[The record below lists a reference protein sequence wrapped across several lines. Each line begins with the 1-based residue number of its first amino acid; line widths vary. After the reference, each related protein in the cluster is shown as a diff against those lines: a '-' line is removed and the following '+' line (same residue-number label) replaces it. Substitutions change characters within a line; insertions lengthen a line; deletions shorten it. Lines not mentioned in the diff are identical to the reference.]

1 MGRPRPTHVDD
12 AASVGRRLHDAR
24 LRAGLS
30 QRDLA
35 FSGCS
40 PAYISR
46 IEAGE
51 RVPSPQLLV
60 ELAKRLGVTAE
71 YLATGTEAEATATS
85 ALIDAGIALSLDEVD
100 EARRLYESVL
110 AASGDVQARAE
121 ALEGLGKLALRE
133 GRPAEAVDFL
143 ERALASTGADP
154 AERPGLAESLARAH
168 AARGELAPAIAVLER
183 CVARYDREGDRLQY
197 VRFASLLGAALTDN
211 GSFAEAERVVAKA
224 LEAGR
229 DIADPYARARL
240 YWSESRLR
248 AEQGQSEIAERYAR
262 KTLETLEVT
271 EDTYAI
277 GHVFQTLAYL
287 NLNMGRAEEAMEFL
301 QEGWPLISASGTAG
315 DIASYRVEEVRA
327 LAALG
332 QRDEAAAL
340 AMEVAAQLAQAQ
352 PIDVGSAYVLLAEIF
367 EELDERARAK
377 ELYELGIEI
386 LEQQGPSRHLVSAYR
401 KLSGLLER
409 EGRTDDALGV
419 LKRAVGV
426 QEQAG
431 RLLV

>member
-1 MGRPRPTHVDD
+1 M
-12 AASVGRRLHDAR
+12 
-24 LRAGLS
+24 RAGLS

-35 FSGCS
+35 FAGCS

-51 RVPSPQLLV
+51 RVPSPQLLG
-60 ELAKRLGVTAE
+60 ELGKRVGVTAE
-71 YLATGTEAEATATS
+71 YLATGTDAEATAAS
-85 ALIDAGIALSLDEVD
+85 ALVDAGIALSLDDVA

-110 AASGDVQARAE
+110 VASGESGARAE

-133 GRPAEAVDFL
+133 GRPAEAVDL
-143 ERALASTGADP
+143 LQRALALAGADP
-154 AERPGLAESLARAH
+154 SQCPSLAESLARAH
-168 AARGELAPAIAVLER
+168 AAQGELAPAIAVLER
-183 CVARYDREGDRLQY
+183 CAERYEREGDRLQY

-224 LEAGR
+224 LAAGR
-229 DIADPYARARL
+229 DITDPYARARL

-248 AEQGQSEIAERYAR
+248 AEQGQSELAERYAR
-262 KTLETLEVT
+262 KTLETLQAT

-287 NLNMGRAEEAMEFL
+287 NLNLGRPDEAIEFL
-301 QEGWPLISASGTAG
+301 REGWPLISSSGTAG

-340 AMEVAAQLAQAQ
+340 AMQVVAELGKAQ
-352 PIDVGSAYVLLAEIF
+352 PIDMGGAYVLLAEVF
-367 EELDERARAK
+367 EDLDETARAK

-386 LEQQGPSRHLVSAYR
+386 LEEQGPSRHLVSAYR
-401 KLSGLLER
+401 RMSGLLER
-409 EGRTDDALGV
+409 EGRTEDALGV